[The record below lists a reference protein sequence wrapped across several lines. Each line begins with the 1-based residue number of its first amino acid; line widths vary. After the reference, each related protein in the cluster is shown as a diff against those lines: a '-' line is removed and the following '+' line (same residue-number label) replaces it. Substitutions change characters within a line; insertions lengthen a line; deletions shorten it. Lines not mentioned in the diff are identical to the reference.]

1 MTRILFVGVCN
12 LICPHILVVG
22 KPTSM
27 AMCTIAAAVALV
39 FTLQQLTR
47 TGFLRAKSFGTT
59 MTGEMEGGYY
69 ILSTTNVHYLY
80 VDDTR

>member
-27 AMCTIAAAVALV
+27 AMCTIVAAVVLALV

-69 ILSTTNVHYLY
+69 YILSTTNVHYLY
-80 VDDTR
+80 M

>member
-1 MTRILFVGVCN
+1 MTRTLFVGVCN

-27 AMCTIAAAVALV
+27 AMCTIVAAADLQAEALV
-39 FTLQQLTR
+39 FTLQQQLTR

-69 ILSTTNVHYLY
+69 
-80 VDDTR
+80 